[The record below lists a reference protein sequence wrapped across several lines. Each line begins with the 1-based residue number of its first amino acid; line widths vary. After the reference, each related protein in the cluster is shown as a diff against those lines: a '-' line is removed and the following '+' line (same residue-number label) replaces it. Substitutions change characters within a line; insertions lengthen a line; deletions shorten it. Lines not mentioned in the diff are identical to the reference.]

1 MSLRYWLCGLIGV
14 VVCAAAAVAVT
25 FATYGLTSH
34 SLCTTG
40 SDQLACDYNPGQL
53 AMTIVV
59 SILVAIPIGGRLFA
73 WRKPSG
79 GAIGGL
85 AISLA
90 FTGAAA
96 AALVVGIGNEGTSA
110 EAPGLI
116 AGAVLAAIAPIML
129 LVTMIGTFSN
139 LDGGLAAKA
148 QAMKA
153 AKAKGGRPRID
164 EPDDFEESIA
174 GIAAIDREMFG
185 AGRGDRS
192 AAAGF
197 GGLAAQLAQI
207 AAARSRTADD
217 GVAAK
222 LRQLDDLRASGLLTP
237 EEHER
242 KRRELLD
249 SI

>member
-25 FATYGLTSH
+25 LGTYGLTSQ
-34 SLCTTG
+34 SLCEAG
-40 SDQLACDYNPGQL
+40 SDQLACELNPGQL
-53 AMTIVV
+53 SMLIIV

-73 WRKPSG
+73 VRKPRG

-129 LVTMIGTFSN
+129 LITLVGTFSN
-139 LDGGLAAKA
+139 LDGGLTAKA
-148 QAMKA
+148 QAMKS
-153 AKAKGGRPRID
+153 AKAKGDHTVSVG
-164 EPDDFEESIA
+164 
-174 GIAAIDREMFG
+174 G
-185 AGRGDRS
+185 APGG
-192 AAAGF
+192 AQAAGF
-197 GGLAAQLAQI
+197 GDLAAQLAKI

-217 GVAAK
+217 GLAAK
-222 LRQLDDLRASGLLTP
+222 LRQLDDLRASGLLTA
-237 EEHER
+237 EEHAR
-242 KRRELLD
+242 KRRELLGEL
-249 SI
+249 